1 MLILCVMP
9 KRCHSPWRAGSD
21 PIRTRGQAWSTEWAA
36 RYPQPSL
43 SCPRGSPTGT
53 TSTVFSNTVSQKQG
67 IVGEHHSV
75 CCCREADG
83 AAAGTAPQEFSSPH
97 RDRAAEGQETSEEA
111 WLCTTALLALA
122 NVTRIWCWA
131 IQHEI
136 RSPDTEAGKWPVHFQ
151 GHQPYPGRAQRELQ
165 QVRSVTSMVNTTS
178 TPLLEIKSLINC
190 MEST

>member
-1 MLILCVMP
+1 MLCLHRPIRSRQNRGNLSQGGTASPSTETRGCPGSPAEPRTPLLMLILCVMP

-111 WLCTTALLALA
+111 
-122 NVTRIWCWA
+122 
-131 IQHEI
+131 
-136 RSPDTEAGKWPVHFQ
+136 
-151 GHQPYPGRAQRELQ
+151 
-165 QVRSVTSMVNTTS
+165 
-178 TPLLEIKSLINC
+178 
-190 MEST
+190 